1 MPSGLKPLLLPQLV
15 EERRKKAQMDHE
27 TEHTHPY
34 YLYDSSSSD
43 LTLPSP
49 VTSTFSRTNHPRL
62 PFSGSSS
69 SLELTSPPYPDSP
82 ASPTHSLHATRPS
95 KPQLPDVQEDP
106 SERDDEES
114 VTPPRQG
121 TAEFAFPNYCLCDTP
136 CSHSNAYVPRPAMYP
151 CMTSDLDYDLGF
163 LSDGDFGTSPRQK
176 KRRHGSDGF
185 SGWSIRLGS
194 KLPSLPSL
202 PRWRSGSVPRRYD
215 LTSSPASDLS
225 LAESRPSFSLLR
237 TQSSGSSSISGAAR
251 AVDYGYC
258 YDSVPATPALSF
270 YESCESIPLPSPLE
284 SEPATL
290 GMQVERDRV
299 TATTPLLPPL
309 MTETPAAYHAPAA
322 SLQTSPLQS
331 PSTTPFPVP
340 DLASVKASYP
350 TPPLSS
356 RTSLSSLQRV
366 TVLSN
371 VSDVPTP
378 PQLPPAP
385 CLLDYLQDAWSDRL
399 GHANFTIEP
408 QPYTPDAADL
418 AALQTFRADRALA
431 RTNYAKHL
439 ARTGEHYGS
448 TSKTYALTEAKWAE
462 IEREWQRHE
471 DDLVARLGHHCREE
485 DHRAPPMPLSLPRG
499 LLSDDG
505 KFPEL
510 GDVDIVGPMERDAV
524 MASNGRDR
532 DHSGSGHDER
542 RTSSSSISASLWL
555 KTLAGKVGLRK

>member
-1 MPSGLKPLLLPQLV
+1 MLQVLSLV
-15 EERRKKAQMDHE
+15 EERRKQELVDHD

-34 YLYDSSSSD
+34 YLHDSSSSD
-43 LTLPSP
+43 LTSPSP

-62 PFSGSSS
+62 PLSGSSS

-82 ASPTHSLHATRPS
+82 VSPTHSLHATRPS

-106 SERDDEES
+106 SERDDDEP
-114 VTPPRQG
+114 VTPPRQDTG
-121 TAEFAFPNYCLCDTP
+121 DFAFHGYCLCDAP
-136 CSHSNAYVPRPAMYP
+136 CSHSNDYAERPAMYP

-163 LSDGDFGTSPRQK
+163 LSDGDFGASLRQK

-194 KLPSLPSL
+194 RLPSLSSL
-202 PRWRSGSVPRRYD
+202 PRWRSASVSRRHD
-215 LTSSPASDLS
+215 LTFSPASDPS

-237 TQSSGSSSISGAAR
+237 TRSSRSSSVSGAAH
-251 AVDYGYC
+251 VIDHGHGH
-258 YDSVPATPALSF
+258 DSVPATPALSF
-270 YESCESIPLPSPLE
+270 YESSESIPLPSPLE

-290 GMQVERDRV
+290 GRRVERDRV
-299 TATTPLLPPL
+299 AATTPLLPPL
-309 MTETPAAYHAPAA
+309 MTEAPTAYHAPAA

-331 PSTTPFPVP
+331 PSIIPSPVP
-340 DLASVKASYP
+340 EPAFAKPSYP

-356 RTSLSSLQRV
+356 RPSLSSLQRV
-366 TVLSN
+366 TISST
-371 VSDVPTP
+371 VSDVPLP
-378 PQLPPAP
+378 PQIPPTP
-385 CLLDYLQDAWSDRL
+385 CLLDYPQDAWSDRL

-408 QPYTPDAADL
+408 QPYAPDTADVT
-418 AALQTFRADRALA
+418 ALQTFRANRALA

-471 DDLVARLGHHCREE
+471 DDLVTRLGGHHFRGE
-485 DHRAPPMPLSLPRG
+485 DRSPPMPLSLPRG

-524 MASNGRDR
+524 MANNSRDR
-532 DHSGSGHDER
+532 DHSGSGGHDER
-542 RTSSSSISASLWL
+542 RTSNGGSSASLWL
-555 KTLAGKVGLRK
+555 KNLAGKVGLRK